1 MEAENFEERKRP
13 SQEAVANPNLN
24 PVSSLHLQ
32 YNLSTDS
39 VFRVIGKQTIR
50 RMPIW
55 RRESKVKTSQRP
67 SPKIK
72 NSSSLKR

>member
-1 MEAENFEERKRP
+1 MEAENFEEKKGP

-32 YNLSTDS
+32 FNLLTDS
-39 VFRVIGKQTIR
+39 VFRVRCKQTSR
-50 RMPIW
+50 KMPRC
-55 RRESKVKTSQRP
+55 RREFKVKTSQRP